1 MYVGGVSR
9 RQELGVSAREI
20 IIHPVPKKSA
30 QPSSKSA
37 LGPSQNAWWEHL
49 LCVSAVCIIGALIY
63 SNSLNGPFVFDDL
76 DEILGNESIRL
87 TEINHHGLWAAAFDS
102 PSPKRPFANL
112 SFALNYYAGGYDVT
126 GYHLTNLVVHLASGV
141 LVYCIALLTLRQ
153 LAGPRRAETDPA
165 TSIRAAAFA
174 VVAAGIFVAHPIQT
188 QSVTYVV
195 QRMSSMAAMFYFL
208 SLLLFILGRRSKS
221 TRLRWLVWAGSLG
234 AWILALGTKQTA
246 ATLPIIILLYEWY
259 FFRDLDRGWAKRQA
273 WLLAAALAALL
284 LLALVYLGGN
294 PLASLL
300 ADYGGRDF
308 TIGERVLTQFRV
320 LVHYLSLLIYPH
332 PSRLSLV
339 HEFSVSTSLLDP
351 GTTLLSLLAL
361 GALLGFAIRIAR
373 RQRIVSF
380 GIVWFFVTLLIESS
394 IIGLELAFE
403 HRLYLPMLGFALL
416 SAAVLL
422 RVFPGNRSFLTA
434 GIIVILALE
443 AVTYWRNRVW
453 ASEILLWSDVVNKSP
468 QSARGNHNL
477 GTALAKRGRL
487 DEAIEGYRTT
497 LTLDSRFKGAH
508 YNLGKVLEIQGELQ
522 ASQYHYEQAIGLDPN
537 YAQARNNLAFLF
549 VRQGR
554 LEEAGRQFARMVERD
569 PGDERARLNL
579 RNIEMVIGG
588 NPADLLHLESME

>member
-1 MYVGGVSR
+1 MAENRLSAVGR
-9 RQELGVSAREI
+9 PMPYRL
-20 IIHPVPKKSA
+20 
-30 QPSSKSA
+30 

-259 FFRDLDRGWAKRQA
+259 FFRDL
-273 WLLAAALAALL
+273 
-284 LLALVYLGGN
+284 
-294 PLASLL
+294 
-300 ADYGGRDF
+300 RD
-308 TIGERVLTQFRV
+308 GPHQLD
-320 LVHYLSLLIYPH
+320 SKPDLI
-332 PSRLSLV
+332 
-339 HEFSVSTSLLDP
+339 
-351 GTTLLSLLAL
+351 
-361 GALLGFAIRIAR
+361 
-373 RQRIVSF
+373 
-380 GIVWFFVTLLIESS
+380 
-394 IIGLELAFE
+394 
-403 HRLYLPMLGFALL
+403 
-416 SAAVLL
+416 
-422 RVFPGNRSFLTA
+422 
-434 GIIVILALE
+434 
-443 AVTYWRNRVW
+443 
-453 ASEILLWSDVVNKSP
+453 SEIFCPRILV
-468 QSARGNHNL
+468 R
-477 GTALAKRGRL
+477 
-487 DEAIEGYRTT
+487 EGAEDDPKKTT
-497 LTLDSRFKGAH
+497 
-508 YNLGKVLEIQGELQ
+508 
-522 ASQYHYEQAIGLDPN
+522 
-537 YAQARNNLAFLF
+537 
-549 VRQGR
+549 
-554 LEEAGRQFARMVERD
+554 
-569 PGDERARLNL
+569 
-579 RNIEMVIGG
+579 
-588 NPADLLHLESME
+588 